1 MVRAPGTEGHGS
13 QHSHVLLNMRLA
25 VLLLVLATLPAA
37 GQSVKETLIRS
48 AKGLPQAKTE
58 AARDSLS
65 TSIAQ
70 ALSAILGATDGLTVP
85 MDDVPLSRVEP
96 PDASF
101 RLVTW
106 NIPRDDGSQRYEGL
120 LAVPKGR
127 GVSVVRLKDM
137 TPGIAAPEAVELGAE
152 RWYGALYYAVVPVKK
167 GGRTYYTLLG
177 WKGYNKAE
185 TRKVIEVLSFRNGK
199 PRFGAPLFGTSK
211 PRTFRK
217 VYGYAFQAT
226 MVLRWDPEMEAIL
239 MDHLSPSRPDM
250 AGQPAFYGPDMTH
263 DAYFWYKGQW
273 WLEPDID
280 ARDRRPNARSYKPP
294 PRPPAP

>member
-1 MVRAPGTEGHGS
+1 
-13 QHSHVLLNMRLA
+13 MRMGCLF
-25 VLLLVLATLPAA
+25 LVLATLPAA
-37 GQSVKETLIRS
+37 GQSDMETLIRS
-48 AKGLPQAKTE
+48 AKGLPLAKTE

-65 TSIAQ
+65 ATIARS
-70 ALSAILGATDGLTVP
+70 LSAVLGATDGLTVAL
-85 MDDVPLSRVEP
+85 DDVPLSRVEA
-96 PDASF
+96 PDRSF

-120 LAVPKGR
+120 LALPKGR
-127 GVSVVRLKDM
+127 GVSVIRLKDV
-137 TPGIAAPEAVELGAE
+137 TAGIASPEAVELGAE
-152 RWYGALYYAVVPVKK
+152 RWYGALYYAAVPVKK

-177 WKGYNKAE
+177 WKGYSKAE

-199 PRFGAPLFGTSK
+199 PRFGAPLFGNNK

-217 VYGYAFQAT
+217 VFGYSFQTT
-226 MVLRWDPEMEAIL
+226 MVLRWEPEMEAIL
-239 MDHLSPSRPDM
+239 LDHLSPNRPDM
-250 AGQPAFYGPDMTH
+250 VGQPAFYGPDMTH

-294 PRPPAP
+294 PKALAP

>member
-13 QHSHVLLNMRLA
+13 QHSHVPLSMR
-25 VLLLVLATLPAA
+25 VVFLLLALTTLPAA

-65 TSIAQ
+65 TTIAE
-70 ALSAILGATDGLTVP
+70 ALSTILGATDGLTVP

-96 PDASF
+96 PDGSF

-106 NIPRDDGSQRYEGL
+106 NIPRDDGSHRYEGL
-120 LAVPKGR
+120 IAVPKGR
-127 GVSVVRLKDM
+127 GTTVLRLKDM
-137 TPGIAAPEAVELGAE
+137 TTGLAAPEAVELGAE